1 MLFAHSSGSKH
12 NDFLQIEHKI
22 FNHGENGKSAQF
34 HTVEKKTVN
43 TLRMVY
49 TGQKVCFFAPL
60 SPGKYPNYKNS
71 EFGEELVVQ
80 ISRPPFERR
89 DGAREQINHQNR
101 NRVSGIL

>member
-1 MLFAHSSGSKH
+1 
-12 NDFLQIEHKI
+12 
-22 FNHGENGKSAQF
+22 
-34 HTVEKKTVN
+34 
-43 TLRMVY
+43 
-49 TGQKVCFFAPL
+49 VCFFAPL

-80 ISRPPFERR
+80 NSRPPFERR